1 MEFEWDSKKAKT
13 NLRKHKVSFEEA
25 ASVFADVLAAV
36 YEDPDHSAT
45 ETRYLII
52 GTSTEGRLLHIAF
65 ADHGV
70 SLRIISARKVTR
82 KERRF
87 YEEEKR

>member
-36 YEDPDHSAT
+36 YEDPDHSAK
-45 ETRYLII
+45 EMRYLII

-65 ADHGV
+65 ADYGER
-70 SLRIISARKVTR
+70 LRIICAGK
-82 KERRF
+82 
-87 YEEEKR
+87 

>member
-1 MEFEWDSKKAKT
+1 MEFEWDSKKAKS
-13 NLRKHKVSFEEA
+13 NLRKHKVSFEE

-36 YEDPDHSAT
+36 YEDPDHSAK
-45 ETRYLII
+45 EMRYLII
-52 GTSTEGRLLHIAF
+52 GTSTHGRLLHIAF
-65 ADHGV
+65 ADHGERF
-70 SLRIISARKVTR
+70 RIISAREVTR